1 MTDKKQ
7 ELDMT
12 EKNKQA
18 LVQQFNRRGFIKG
31 CAIAATA
38 LGLPESMIPKL
49 VEAATDAERPRI
61 IWLKFQC
68 CTGCTE
74 SLFRSSNP
82 DISQLLFDIISMEYH
97 ETLMVAAGHQAEQNL
112 FATVSREPFLLVVEG
127 AIPTQDGGIH
137 CKIAGRTAMDML
149 EYVAP
154 YASAIIAI
162 GTCASFGGIQAAAP
176 NPTAAVGVQE
186 LVTDVP
192 IVNIPGCPP
201 NPVSFLG
208 TILHYLTF
216 MRFPAM
222 DSLKRPLFAYG
233 SKIHDLCERRS
244 HYDESRFVGQF
255 GDQFHNHGY
264 CLYKVGCKG
273 LNTYSN
279 CPTVR
284 FNDAIAWPVSVGH
297 GCIGCTQPNF
307 WDTMTPFYE
316 NMSIPPQK
324 RIGLKDAI
332 KDLNL
337 LAKGSQETCLAEV
350 VKILQVLTG
359 R

>member
-1 MTDKKQ
+1 MDDTKEQ
-7 ELDMT
+7 TLF
-12 EKNKQA
+12 
-18 LVQQFNRRGFIKG
+18 QQPDRRSFIKG
-31 CAIAATA
+31 CTIAAAA
-38 LGLPESMIPKL
+38 LGLPEAMIPKL
-49 VEAATDAERPRI
+49 IEAATDEERPRI

-74 SLFRSSNP
+74 SLFRSSDP
-82 DISQLLFDIISMEYH
+82 DLARLLFDIISLDYH

-112 FATVSREPFLLVVEG
+112 FSTINISPYILVVEG
-127 AIPTQDGGIH
+127 AIPTKDGGIH
-137 CKIAGRTAMDML
+137 CKIAGKTAMELL
-149 EYVAP
+149 EYTASK
-154 YASAIIAI
+154 ASAIIAI
-162 GTCASFGGIQAAAP
+162 GTCASFGGIQAATP

-186 LVTDVP
+186 LLGSMP

-216 MRFPAM
+216 KKFPAI
-222 DSLKRPLFAYG
+222 DSLNRPLFAYG
-233 SKIHDLCERRS
+233 SQIHDLCERRS
-244 HYDESRFVGQF
+244 HYNEGRFVDQF
-255 GDQFHNHGY
+255 GDQFHRHGY

-279 CPTVR
+279 CPAVR
-284 FNDAIAWPVSVGH
+284 FNDVDTWPVNVGH

-307 WDTMTPFYE
+307 WDTMSPFYE
-316 NMSIPPQK
+316 NSSTPPQK
-324 RIGLKDAI
+324 RLGLRDAI

-350 VKILQVLTG
+350 IKILQILTG